1 MSAKPR
7 KTEAGPEP
15 VPMAASEAWSMMLDL
30 VLAHERRRRV
40 TEELGMSFGLVRA
53 IRRLARQP
61 MSMGELADA
70 LGVERPNATVL
81 VDDLESRGLARR
93 RPHPSDR
100 RARIVEATPKGT
112 RCGRRAEAILTT
124 PPPALSALDPKDLDT
139 LRRILTEASKGN
151 AA

>member
-1 MSAKPR
+1 
-7 KTEAGPEP
+7 
-15 VPMAASEAWSMMLDL
+15 
-30 VLAHERRRRV
+30 
-40 TEELGMSFGLVRA
+40 
-53 IRRLARQP
+53 

>member
-1 MSAKPR
+1 MSEKPQ
-7 KTEAGPEP
+7 KSNAGPEP
-15 VPMAASEAWSMMLDL
+15 VPLAASEAWSMMLEL

-53 IRRLARQP
+53 IRRLARHP

-70 LGVERPNATVL
+70 LGIERPNATVL

-100 RARIVEATPKGT
+100 RAKIVEATAKGT
-112 RCGRRAEAILTT
+112 RRGRQAEAILAT
-124 PPPALSALDPKDLDT
+124 PPAALSALDPEDLET
-139 LRRILTEASKGN
+139 LRRILTEASKGDV
-151 AA
+151 A